1 MLVKDGIMRVAIIG
15 TGYVGLTT
23 AVTLAYLGNEVTCL
37 DTNSEKIALLQ
48 QGIVPIHEP
57 HLDDVFASVNQRMRF
72 TTDYG
77 QADISNTDVI
87 IIAVG
92 TPSLPDGKANLT
104 YLHQAAKSIAE
115 QLGDSFTLIVNKST
129 VPIGAGNW
137 VEGVIHTHFQEHH
150 PAEEKHNFNV
160 VSSPEFLSQGSALR
174 DAFYPNRIVLGSEH
188 APSIERFS
196 QLFEPIRLQN
206 FEAPTGLPRPQGL
219 IEVPLFVC
227 NLISAE
233 VIKYAANAFLATKIS
248 FINEI
253 GHLAQ
258 KVGADVDAI
267 AQGMG
272 LDPRIGQ
279 RFLNAG
285 IGWGGSCF
293 GKDTAALV
301 AIAEDYDLDMAIVR
315 AARKVNYDLRTWV
328 VDTIQ
333 EKLGP
338 LNGRRISLLGFSFK
352 PNTDDL
358 RDAPSID
365 ISRELV
371 KRGAIVTAH
380 DPIALENARKQYPDL
395 GVTYEDALEKVV
407 EEADAILLLT
417 EWPEYRNLDWSQV
430 PNTLVL
436 DGRNVLDVQKL
447 KDLGFE
453 VIRFGR

>member
-1 MLVKDGIMRVAIIG
+1 MRVVIIG
-15 TGYVGLTT
+15 TGYVGLNT
-23 AVTLAYLGNEVTCL
+23 AVMLAYLNNEVTCI
-37 DTNSEKIALLQ
+37 DTNPDKIALLQ
-48 QGIVPIHEP
+48 QGIAPIHEP
-57 HLDDVFASVNQRMRF
+57 HLDDVFAGVHQRMCF
-72 TTDYG
+72 TTDYA
-77 QADISNTDVI
+77 QANIPNTDVV

-92 TPSLPDGKANLT
+92 TPSLPDGKADLT
-104 YLHQAAKSIAE
+104 YVHQAAKSVAE
-115 QLGDSFTLIVNKST
+115 HLGDTFTLIVNKST

-137 VEGVIHTHFQEHH
+137 VESIIHDYYKSFHRTDFNG
-150 PAEEKHNFNV
+150 NFNV
-160 VSSPEFLSQGSALR
+160 ISSPEFLSQGSALR
-174 DAFYPNRIVLGSEH
+174 DSFFPNRIIIGSEH
-188 APSIERFS
+188 APSIERFRK
-196 QLFEPIRLQN
+196 LFEPIHLQS
-206 FEAPTGLPRPQGL
+206 FEPPAGLERPVGL
-219 IEVPLFVC
+219 QEVPLFVC

-233 VIKYAANAFLATKIS
+233 MIKYAANAFLATKIS

-267 AQGMG
+267 AQGIG

-301 AIAEDYDLDMAIVR
+301 AIAEEYGLDMSIVR
-315 AARKVNYDLRTWV
+315 ATRKVNYDLRMWV
-328 VDTIQ
+328 VDTVQ
-333 EKLGP
+333 EKLGS
-338 LNGRRISLLGFSFK
+338 LDGRRISLLGFSFK
-352 PNTDDL
+352 PHTDDL

-395 GVTYEDALEKVV
+395 GVTYEDALENVV
-407 EEADAILLLT
+407 AEADAILLLT

-430 PNTLVL
+430 SKTLVL
-436 DGRNVLDVQKL
+436 DGRNVLDARKL